1 MGVRA
6 DAEPME
12 SGKTVPTK
20 VREERAEPGL
30 ERFGLSMKGGCI
42 GSSRGKCLTEETAPM
57 KKE

>member
-1 MGVRA
+1 
-6 DAEPME
+6 ME